1 MIRFTA
7 SHRCPVCDGYPELA
21 RGQGRR
27 CAGFLSDDGAWAH
40 CERDEHAGK
49 LQLDT
54 RTEPATYL
62 HRLDAACRCGTD
74 HGVALAPLNPPAPAV
89 SRRIVQTYPYQ
100 DADGRVVYRQVRF
113 EPKGF
118 APQHPTAD
126 GGWQFGLN
134 GVPRVLYRLPEL
146 LAAPKRTAFVCEGE
160 KDVDRLVG
168 LGLISTTN
176 CGGSPSWRKHASDYA
191 ETFRGRPRVV
201 VLVDN
206 DEPGRHWG
214 QEVARSISAV
224 GTKVSVLELP
234 GLPIGGDVSDWLEH
248 HTVDELKTL
257 ATAALAWT
265 PLTSEAS
272 DNTATTG
279 LLSLRSLLSQPEWPE
294 TLNPAALHGLAG
306 DVVRAIDPHTESDPA
321 AVLASFLTAFGNV
334 VGPDAHVVV
343 GSTQHTARIFTAL
356 VGETARARKG
366 DS

>member
-1 MIRFTA
+1 M
-7 SHRCPVCDGYPELA
+7 
-21 RGQGRR
+21 
-27 CAGFLSDDGAWAH
+27 
-40 CERDEHAGK
+40 

-54 RTEPATYL
+54 RTEPPTYL
-62 HRLDAACRCGTD
+62 HRLDAACRCGTE
-74 HGVALAPLNPPAPAV
+74 HGVALAPRHPTASTV
-89 SRRIVQTYPYQ
+89 TRRITQTYPYQ
-100 DADGRVVYRQVRF
+100 DADGRVLYRQVRF

-118 APQHPTAD
+118 APQHPTAG

-146 LAAPKRTAFVCEGE
+146 LREPKRTTFVCEGE

-168 LGLISTTN
+168 LGLVATTN
-176 CGGSPSWRKHASDYA
+176 CGGSTSWRKHATEYA

-206 DEPGRHWG
+206 DPPGRHWG
-214 QEVARSISAV
+214 GEVAASIAAV
-224 GTKVSVLELP
+224 GTKVSVVELP
-234 GLPIGGDVSDWLEH
+234 DLPIGGDVSDWLDH

-257 ATAALAWT
+257 ASVAPAWT
-265 PLTSEAS
+265 PITSEAS
-272 DNTATTG
+272 DAAATTD
-279 LLSLRSLLSQPEWPE
+279 LSSHRSLLSQPEWPE
-294 TLNPAALHGLAG
+294 SLNTAALHGLAG

-334 VGPDAHVVV
+334 VGPNAHVVV

-366 DS
+366 DSWAAVRRLMVAAARNGQPAQSRAVFHPVKD